1 MASRIIHLAITKI
14 ILQNIMFQDANK
26 MYLGTIL
33 PDAYN
38 INGPSTDISHFKENV
53 CDGTKK
59 TYNLTK
65 FRTMFM
71 DKIRTNDLYLGYYLH
86 LIQDI
91 VYRRFVYNDHNWNP
105 TIPGNVQ
112 KLHNDYR
119 LINTYVIDKYNLLN
133 NIDISDTFQ
142 DEEINK
148 IYPFDLKQLLNGL
161 ENDFIPYKEGEIF
174 FFTDK
179 MADEYIEKAVE
190 LCLDE
195 INALGNKTSL
205 FDEMQYA
212 WRKL

>member
-71 DKIRTNDLYLGYYLH
+71 DKIHTNDLYLGYYLH

-190 LCLDE
+190 LCLEE
-195 INALGNKTSL
+195 INALRNRTSL
-205 FDEMQYA
+205 MDEMQYA